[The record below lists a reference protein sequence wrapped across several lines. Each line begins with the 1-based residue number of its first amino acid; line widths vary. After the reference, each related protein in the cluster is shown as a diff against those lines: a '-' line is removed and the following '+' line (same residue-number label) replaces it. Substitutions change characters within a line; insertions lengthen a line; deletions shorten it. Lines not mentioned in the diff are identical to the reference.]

1 MWCPVLPPPRTSWP
15 GRRWVRPA
23 VRRSRGRWPA
33 GPAADGGRWPG
44 SDGAGA
50 ERRTVG
56 LRLRKCYLEDLFLS
70 LCLCL
75 VPSTIYYKDE
85 CYFYF

>member
-15 GRRWVRPA
+15 GWRWVRPA

-33 GPAADGGRWPG
+33 GPAPDGGRRPG

-50 ERRTVG
+50 DAAAEVLLRR
-56 LRLRKCYLEDLFLS
+56 
-70 LCLCL
+70 L
-75 VPSTIYYKDE
+75 VSFVVFVLGAEYNILQ
-85 CYFYF
+85 